1 MLNKT
6 FLIKETNIFF
16 LYLRNENEKF
26 HRRIDMKQ
34 KRDLAD
40 VHRCCPYGN
49 RRTTERK
56 TYIAAQKR
64 VV

>member
-1 MLNKT
+1 MVEMLNKT

-49 RRTTERK
+49 RPSGKLISPHKSE
-56 TYIAAQKR
+56 
-64 VV
+64 